1 MDKTNI
7 KRTTGTNMIEPK
19 LVEPIEAGDEIS
31 TYYQVFRDVSRSVHS
46 SRSLKAVLELVV
58 IKSAE
63 VLGAM
68 GALLRIYNDESAEFE
83 VGAAHGLAERYIYK
97 GPISSDR
104 ILDESGPFNQVHVIN
119 DIFNAP
125 RVQYPQEAWDVGIRQ
140 ILDVPL
146 RAQYRMV
153 GLLRIYLSE
162 QRQFS
167 DQQKDFLIS
176 LAEQCACAIS
186 NAKSYEKQKE
196 EYNHLALQ
204 TEKLSSL
211 GRMAAG
217 IAHEINNPL
226 GGILLYG
233 TNILKKIPPNDPVHH
248 GLEVIVRETNRCKG
262 IIQKLLEFSRDNK
275 PDKYLTD
282 LSQVIQRAL
291 EILDNEFRLSHITV
305 SKEFCEEM
313 FPLLLD
319 HDQMVQVFVNLFLN
333 SIQAIDDVEGGWIK
347 VESALDACGDHIRVS
362 VEDNGC
368 GIEPEHISK
377 LFEPFYST
385 KSTGTGLGLSV
396 TYGIVQNHGGSIRVN
411 STPGKGTRVTLALP
425 ISQVEDSQLAVE

>member
-1 MDKTNI
+1 MMVERNLLDS
-7 KRTTGTNMIEPK
+7 REIE
-19 LVEPIEAGDEIS
+19 DEIS
-31 TYYQVFRDVSRSVHS
+31 AYYQVFRDVSRSVHS

-58 IKSAE
+58 TKTTQ
-63 VLGAM
+63 VLGAK
-68 GALLRIYNDESAEFE
+68 GALLRIHNDEKAEFE
-83 VGAAHGLAERYIYK
+83 VAAAYGLGERYLSK
-97 GPISSDR
+97 GPVSSDR
-104 ILDESGPFNQVHVIN
+104 ILDETGPFNELHVID

-125 RVQYPQEAWDVGIRQ
+125 RVQYPQEAWEEGVRQ

-146 RAQYRMV
+146 RAHYRMV
-153 GLLRIYLSE
+153 GLLRVYLSE
-162 QRQFS
+162 RREFS
-167 DQQKDFLIS
+167 IKQKEFLIS

-186 NAKSYEKQKE
+186 NARSYEKQKA
-196 EYNHLALQ
+196 EYNHLALH

-233 TNILKKIPPNDPVHH
+233 SNILKKVPPNDAIHH
-248 GLEVIVRETNRCKG
+248 GLEVIVRETKRCKG

-275 PDKYLTD
+275 PDKSLTD
-282 LSQVIQRAL
+282 LNQVVQRAL

-305 SKEFCEEM
+305 SNDLSEDL

-333 SIQAIDDVEGGWIK
+333 AIQAIDGTGGRIT
-347 VESALDACGDHIRVS
+347 VGSSLNICGDQIRVS

-368 GIEPEHISK
+368 GIDPEHISK

-396 TYGIVQNHGGSIRVN
+396 TYGIIQNHDGAIQVT
-411 STPGKGTRVTLALP
+411 STPGQGTRVTVSLP
-425 ISQVEDSQLAVE
+425 LRLVDQPQTVVK

>member
-1 MDKTNI
+1 MKLAIANGNI
-7 KRTTGTNMIEPK
+7 GEPMIEHSP
-19 LVEPIEAGDEIS
+19 LQPLDIEEELS

-46 SRSLKAVLELVV
+46 SKSLAEVLELVA
-58 IKSAE
+58 IKSAQ
-63 VLGAM
+63 VLDAK
-68 GALLRIYNDESAEFE
+68 GALLRIHNEENAEFE
-83 VGAAHGLAERYIYK
+83 VAAAYGLGERYVCK
-97 GPISSDR
+97 GPVSSDR
-104 ILDESGPFNQVHVIN
+104 ILDESGPFNQLHVID

-125 RVQYPQEAWDVGIRQ
+125 RVQYPQEAWDEGVRQ

-162 QRQFS
+162 RRVFS
-167 DQQKDFLIS
+167 NQQKDFLNS

-186 NAKSYEKQKE
+186 NAKSYEKQKA
-196 EYNHLALQ
+196 EYNQLALH

-233 TNILKKIPPNDPVHH
+233 TNILKKVPPNEPVYH
-248 GLEVIVRETNRCKG
+248 GLQVIVRETKRCKG

-275 PDKYLTD
+275 PDKRLTD
-282 LSQVIQRAL
+282 LNGIIERAL
-291 EILDNEFRLSHITV
+291 EILHNEFLLGHITV
-305 SKEFCEEM
+305 SKDLCKEM

-333 SIQAIDDVEGGWIK
+333 AIQAIDGDGGSIR
-347 VESALDACGDHIRVS
+347 VLSRLDHCGDHIHVM

-368 GIEPEHISK
+368 GIEPEDISK

-396 TYGIVQNHGGSIRVN
+396 TYGIVRNHEGNIQVR
-411 STPGKGTRVTLALP
+411 STPGQGTKVTLILP
-425 ISQVEDSQLAVE
+425 LKQIEHSLIDAE